1 MITGVCIDS
10 REPLWLQS
18 LTFGNV
24 PTAVIA
30 LETGDIQA
38 VTEDGC
44 TLCIERKSP
53 EDLLNSLRD
62 DRLLPQMA
70 RMVQARLDEQA
81 NGTTLTW
88 WPYLVITG
96 ALYRGPNGKTVT
108 GDRGVTGWDFNA
120 VQGALL
126 TIQEMGVMVVY
137 AGDDTDFENCVIR
150 LSKRER
156 GEIKIVPP
164 RPPHILGAG
173 AAFLAG
179 LPGVGPEHALK
190 LMEWSENIPAHALSG
205 ITDLEITGC
214 PLGMAA
220 RKRIRAMLGLQ
231 EKQDLELSTNSQDQI
246 ILDVFQEEA
255 K

>member
-1 MITGVCIDS
+1 MITAVMIDS
-10 REPLWLQS
+10 REPSWVQVLK
-18 LTFGNV
+18 FEGV

-30 LETGDIQA
+30 LETGDVQ
-38 VTEDGC
+38 VLCDDGC
-44 TLCIERKSP
+44 TLLIERKTP

-81 NGTTLTW
+81 AGSLTT

-137 AGDDTDFENCVIR
+137 AGDDSDFEGCVIR
-150 LSKRER
+150 LSKRSR
-156 GEIKIVPP
+156 GEVRVLPP

-173 AAFLAG
+173 AAFLAS
-179 LPGVGPEHALK
+179 LPGVGPEHALQ
-190 LMEWSENIPAHALSG
+190 LMTWSANIPAHALSG

-220 RKRIRAMLGLQ
+220 RKKIRNMLGLQ
-231 EKQDLELSTNSQDQI
+231 EGQDLELSTNSQDQI
-246 ILDVFQEEA
+246 ILDVFQEA